1 MTFWKI
7 VFTFAT
13 DNKNNVIMKTRNY
26 LLPYPYKKVG
36 MWMFL
41 PFAALS
47 ICLLC
52 SVDLPEIK
60 IPWIAVGKNVFEV
73 TKADLITELGLF
85 GLLVS
90 LCFIALS
97 REKDE
102 DEMTGQIRMQSYVW
116 SMWFTSAML
125 AFGILFISGLDFL
138 YFAFVAIY
146 LYFIVYILKFNFTMR
161 AIRRAGR

>member
-1 MTFWKI
+1 MFLHLQQT
-7 VFTFAT
+7 T
-13 DNKNNVIMKTRNY
+13 KNNVIMKTHNY
-26 LLPYPYKKVG
+26 LLPNAFKKVG

-52 SVDLPEIK
+52 SIDLPKIK
-60 IPWIAVGKNVFEV
+60 IPWIG
-73 TKADLITELGLF
+73 ADLLTELGMI

-90 LCFIALS
+90 LCFIGLS

-116 SMWFTSAML
+116 SMWFTSAAL
-125 AFGILFISGLDFL
+125 AFGILFISGLDFI

-146 LYFIVYILKFNFTMR
+146 LYFIVFILKFNFTMR